1 MIVDFSTQKKSVI
14 NKLKMESVSRSV
26 VEKDIL
32 KTVDILKKRSALEEN
47 YASIYTTNEEEK
59 TGATNVK
66 NLQSTS
72 ISVKFVRQVSVESAQ
87 LEKHII

>member
-1 MIVDFSTQKKSVI
+1 
-14 NKLKMESVSRSV
+14 MESVSRWV

-32 KTVDILKKRSALEEN
+32 KTLDILKKRSALEEN

-72 ISVKFVRQVSVESAQ
+72 ISVKFVRKVYVQIVQ
-87 LEKHII
+87 LEKYIIWTSTRIMLIK